1 MDQKGNSVNLP
12 GIDFIKIV
20 VGGSAVDEL
29 SVPGI
34 IVEDIYDCHLTK

>member
-20 VGGSAVDEL
+20 VGGILCNEGTL
-29 SVPGI
+29 PGI
-34 IVEDIYDCHLTK
+34 AVRDIYDCHLTK